1 MVDSPFIANDEDTI
15 DDDIDTNGKV
25 SGNMSDIEIDAI
37 EPKIK
42 PHLILALDYGVKK
55 MGMALGN
62 SLTQTARA
70 FDILAM
76 NNGQP
81 DWDNLIGIIKVW
93 GVAQVVV
100 GLPLNMDGSSSMLS
114 KRAHKF
120 ARRLAHRIMEQHL
133 PVTVSL
139 CDERLTSIEARE
151 IAWDNGWT
159 QNERDPIDDIS
170 ACILMSTY
178 FADPNSSLAIDA
190 VKAD

>member
-1 MVDSPFIANDEDTI
+1 MVDSTFMVDSTDAADHDLDINGI
-15 DDDIDTNGKV
+15 DSNESNINGL
-25 SGNMSDIEIDAI
+25 SAS
-37 EPKIK
+37 EPEIK
-42 PHLILALDYGVKK
+42 PHLTLALDYGVKK

-93 GVAQVVV
+93 GVAQIVV

-151 IAWDNGWT
+151 IAWDNGWIKH
-159 QNERDPIDDIS
+159 ERDPIDDIS

-178 FADPNSSLAIDA
+178 FADPNSSIAIDA